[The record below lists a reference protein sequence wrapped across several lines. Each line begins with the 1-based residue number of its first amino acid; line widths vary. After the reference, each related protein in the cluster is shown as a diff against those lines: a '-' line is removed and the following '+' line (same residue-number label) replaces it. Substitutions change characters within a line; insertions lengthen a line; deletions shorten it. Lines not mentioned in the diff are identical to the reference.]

1 MDLKHRGLV
10 TGVGSLPYREAEPAL
25 TVIWDNVPQI
35 PHWPQLPMA
44 GADEGFSVQYLQALI
59 KLGLVKA
66 DDKLYFDLD
75 SPHWLEGVTEFYSI
89 YLAALEGDKGSQEKF
104 GFPPEAA
111 RGFYAFVQDL
121 KSRGTRQAVYLKGQ
135 LSGPLTVG
143 FQLTGPDKRACY
155 YDPQLRDILVKNL
168 TLHGVWQ
175 VKTLQEFGLPVMMI
189 VDDPGLYAYGISTYV
204 TLSREDIIAD
214 LNAVY
219 GGIQAQ
225 GAVAG
230 AHVCAGMDWT
240 VLFDTQ
246 VEILNFDAYEYFDSM
261 KVYAAQLKS
270 FLERGGVLSWGIVP
284 TSQKILTETPESLLA
299 RLEGY
304 LDELVQ
310 RGVPRS
316 LILNQSLF
324 TPSCGTGTLSPELA
338 GKIYH
343 ILGGLREMIQKL

>member
-1 MDLKHRGLV
+1 MELNDRGLV
-10 TGVGSLPYREAEPAL
+10 TGVGSLPYREADLAL
-25 TVIWDNVPQI
+25 SVIRDNVPQI
-35 PHWPQLPMA
+35 PHWPQLPLA

-66 DDKLYFDLD
+66 DDKLYFDQD
-75 SPHWLEGVTEFYSI
+75 SPNWLERVTEFYTL
-89 YLAALEGDKGSQEKF
+89 YLAALEGDDQEKF
-104 GFPPEAA
+104 AFPPEAA

-121 KSRGTRQAVYLKGQ
+121 KERGTRQALYLKGQ

-168 TLHGVWQ
+168 ALHAIWQ
-175 VKTLQEFGLPVMMI
+175 VRTLKQFGLPVIMI
-189 VDDPGLYAYGISTYV
+189 VDDPGLYAYGLSTHV
-204 TLSREDIIAD
+204 TLSREEIIAD

-219 GGIQAQ
+219 SGIQAQ
-225 GAVAG
+225 GAAAG

-246 VEILNFDAYEYFDSM
+246 VEIVNFDAYEYFDSM
-261 KVYAAQLKS
+261 KVYANRLKD

-284 TSQKILTETPESLLA
+284 TSQKILDETPESLLS
-299 RLEGY
+299 RLDGY
-304 LDELVQ
+304 LDELAE

-316 LILNQSLF
+316 LVLQQSLF

-338 GKIYH
+338 LRIYQT
-343 ILGGLREMIQKL
+343 LGDMRERLKNL